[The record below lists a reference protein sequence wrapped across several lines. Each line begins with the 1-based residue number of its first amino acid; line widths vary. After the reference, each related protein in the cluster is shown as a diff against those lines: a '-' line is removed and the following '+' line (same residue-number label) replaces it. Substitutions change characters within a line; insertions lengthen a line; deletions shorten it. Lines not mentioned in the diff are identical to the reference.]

1 MGGFEFVTV
10 ILLVGIGV
18 LYWKA
23 IQQVLQFR
31 KDRKWTGKFVISAA
45 WLGLVS
51 VNLMISIFSRL
62 T

>member
-1 MGGFEFVTV
+1 LGGFEFVTV

-23 IQQVLQFR
+23 IQQVLRFR
-31 KDRKWTGKFVISAA
+31 KDRKWNGKFVISAA

-51 VNLMISIFSRL
+51 INVVVGLIRSIF
-62 T
+62 

>member
-10 ILLVGIGV
+10 LLLVGIGV

-23 IQQVLQFR
+23 IQQVLRFR
-31 KDRKWTGKFVISAA
+31 KDRKWTGKFVISAV

-51 VNLMISIFSRL
+51 INVVLSIFNAIF
-62 T
+62 

>member
-1 MGGFEFVTV
+1 LGGFEFVTI

-23 IQQVLQFR
+23 IQQVLRFR

-51 VNLMISIFSRL
+51 INVALSIFNAIF
-62 T
+62 

>member
-1 MGGFEFVTV
+1 MGGFEIVVV
-10 ILLVGIGV
+10 ILLVCIGV

-23 IQQVLQFR
+23 IQQVLRFR

-51 VNLMISIFSRL
+51 FNLMISIFSWL